1 MKILVSRPD
10 KIGDVILAL
19 HGVKQLKKCL
29 PNVQIYM
36 HISEY
41 TRPLVENI
49 KFIDGIVSLD
59 EDIGPYKF
67 DYVVDLRAKQGN
79 ALKYFFSNAKK
90 RIGNAARWFG
100 VLYSKS
106 RYLRRSHAD
115 LNEAEYNWQ
124 LLSLVDSTL
133 RHSRL
138 YESLEIEDFKNIT
151 AFDSYS
157 GQIVLMPSVTVSA
170 KGWSLDNWL
179 SLSNQLAENFKDKNI
194 SILLGPAENSLEAE
208 LRAGIKFDNIK
219 IEKPKDLKAA
229 IGFLKVASFYIGTST
244 GITHLAAACGLK
256 GIALYPEARS
266 MHPNRW
272 LPFNCKMHTVSLD
285 RNPAPQD
292 LLQIVSGQEIP
303 KLNPLHREKVS
314 AFVIC
319 LNEER
324 NINRALRSLSWCD
337 EIVLVDSGSKDKT
350 LELAAKYTDKII
362 YNAWP
367 GHSAQKQFALEHC
380 TNNWILNIDADE
392 EVSMELKSE
401 IEKILR
407 SPEQAAEGYNI
418 CRLIYYLQRWW
429 DKGGWYPEYRLRFF
443 QRKFTHWGGVN
454 PHEKALVDGKVKKI
468 KGFIYHYTY
477 RDMNHQVQALQKHAQ
492 IAAES
497 LYRQSC
503 KARVFNL
510 LLNPAFRFFK
520 FYILKRGF
528 LEGLPGL
535 TVAVLE
541 SYYTYLKYLTLW
553 QLQKKGKAV

>member
-1 MKILVSRPD
+1 MKILISRPD
-10 KIGDVILAL
+10 KIGDVVLAL
-19 HGVKQLKKCL
+19 HGVKQLKKSL
-29 PNVQIYM
+29 PEVQIYM

-49 KFIDGIVSLD
+49 KFIDGIVGLD
-59 EDIGPYKF
+59 EDLSPYKF
-67 DYVVDLRAKQGN
+67 DFVVDLRAKQGH
-79 ALKYFFSNAKK
+79 AIKYFFSNAKK

-100 VLYSKS
+100 ILYNKS

-124 LLSLVDSTL
+124 LISLVDSTL

-138 YESLEIEDFKNIT
+138 YENLDYDDFREIIPFNKYN
-151 AFDSYS
+151 
-157 GQIVLMPSVTVSA
+157 GHIVLMPSVTVSA
-170 KGWSLDNWL
+170 KGWSLENWG
-179 SLSNQLAENFKDKNI
+179 NLANLLADKFKDKTI
-194 SILLGPAENSLEAE
+194 AFLLGPAEKSLEDKLKTYLTSE
-208 LRAGIKFDNIK
+208 NIK
-219 IEKPKDLKAA
+219 IECPSDLKESL
-229 IGFLKVASFYIGTST
+229 GFLKSASAYVGTST
-244 GITHLAAACGLK
+244 GITHLASACGLK
-256 GIALYPEARS
+256 GAALYPEARS
-266 MHPNRW
+266 MHPSRW
-272 LPFNCKMHTVSLD
+272 LPFNTKLATISLD
-285 RNPAPQD
+285 RNPTPQD
-292 LLQIVSGQEIP
+292 LLNILSGEYIA
-303 KLNPLHREKVS
+303 KLNPLHRQKLS

-324 NINRALRSLSWCD
+324 NIKRALRSLSWCD
-337 EIVLVDSGSKDKT
+337 EILLVDSGSKDKT
-350 LELAAKYTDKII
+350 LQIASEYTDKII
-362 YNAWP
+362 YNPWP
-367 GHSAQKQFALEHC
+367 GHSAQKQFALERC
-380 TNNWILNIDADE
+380 THDWVLNIDADE

-407 SPEQAAEGYNI
+407 SPQAECEGYNI

-443 QRKFTHWGGVN
+443 QRKYTCWGGVN
-454 PHEKALVDGKVKKI
+454 PHEKAIVSGKVKRL

-497 LYRQSC
+497 LHRQSC
-503 KARVFNL
+503 RARVFNL

-520 FYILKRGF
+520 FYILKKGF

-553 QLQKKGKAV
+553 QLQKKGKCE